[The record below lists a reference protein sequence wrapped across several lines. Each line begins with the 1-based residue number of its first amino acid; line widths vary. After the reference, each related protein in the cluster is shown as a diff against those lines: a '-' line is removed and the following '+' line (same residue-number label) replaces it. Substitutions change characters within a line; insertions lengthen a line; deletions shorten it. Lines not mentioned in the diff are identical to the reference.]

1 MTLRVSGRTLRL
13 DNSVALRLKD
23 SPLRHLFLP
32 FAILAVLALAV
43 FLGPLLWR
51 IDPLEMDFTAF
62 LAAPSLAHPM
72 GTDAT
77 GRDVLARF
85 LAGGRLSLL
94 VGAIVMI
101 SGLIPGAL
109 IGLISARFGGLVDTI
124 LMRMM
129 DSIAAF
135 PPILLAMAVAIGLGG
150 GLWAAVLGVVISTV
164 PFFARL
170 MRSEVLRI
178 RSFPFIEAAE
188 AMGAA
193 PAFTLRWHIAP
204 HAATTMLVQCASVF
218 GYAIITL
225 AGLGF
230 VGLGAE
236 VPTPEWG
243 VMITEGMQYALT
255 GQWWLTI
262 FPGLGILIAVVGTNL
277 LADRLSKVL
286 GGGNP

>member
-1 MTLRVSGRTLRL
+1 MTK
-13 DNSVALRLKD
+13 DDLK
-23 SPLRHLFLP
+23 PLRLP
-32 FAILAVLALAV
+32 FALVTVMVVVVLTGP
-43 FLGPLLWR
+43 FLWPV
-51 IDPLEMDFTAF
+51 DPLEMDFNAF
-62 LAAPSLAHPM
+62 LAPPSVSHPM

-85 LAGGRLSLL
+85 LAGGQLSLVVGL
-94 VGAIVMI
+94 VVMVG
-101 SGLIPGAL
+101 GLIPGAF
-109 IGLISARFGGLVDTI
+109 IGLTAASFGGMLDTG
-124 LMRMM
+124 LMRAI

-150 GLWAAVLGVVISTV
+150 GLWTAVLGVVISTI
-164 PFFARL
+164 PFYARL
-170 MRSEVLRI
+170 MRSEVQRI
-178 RSFPFIEAAE
+178 RSYPFIEASE
-188 AMGAA
+188 AMGAT
-193 PAFTLRWHIAP
+193 PGFILIWHIAP
-204 HAATTMLVQCASVF
+204 HAASTMLVQSASVF

-262 FPGLGILIAVVGTNL
+262 FPGLGILVSVVAANL
-277 LADRLSKVL
+277 MADRLSDVL
-286 GGGNP
+286 GGRGVD

>member
-1 MTLRVSGRTLRL
+1 M
-13 DNSVALRLKD
+13 
-23 SPLRHLFLP
+23 
-32 FAILAVLALAV
+32 
-43 FLGPLLWR
+43 
-51 IDPLEMDFTAF
+51 
-62 LAAPSLAHPM
+62 
-72 GTDAT
+72 
-77 GRDVLARF
+77 
-85 LAGGRLSLL
+85 
-94 VGAIVMI
+94 
-101 SGLIPGAL
+101 
-109 IGLISARFGGLVDTI
+109 DTI
-124 LMRMM
+124 LMRVM

-150 GLWAAVLGVVISTV
+150 GLWAAVLGVVISTI

-178 RSFPFIEAAE
+178 RSFPFIEASE
-188 AMGAA
+188 AMGGT
-193 PAFTLRWHIAP
+193 PWFTLRWHIAP

-262 FPGLGILIAVVGTNL
+262 FPGLGILVAVVGTNL

-286 GGGNP
+286 GGANS

>member
-1 MTLRVSGRTLRL
+1 MTQSRLR
-13 DNSVALRLKD
+13 
-23 SPLRHLFLP
+23 PLLLP
-32 FAILAVLALAV
+32 AGMLLILAGMV
-43 FLGPLLWR
+43 FAGPLFWAV
-51 IDPLEMDFTAF
+51 DPLAMDFTAF
-62 LAAPSLAHPM
+62 LAAPSWAHPM

-85 LAGGRLSLL
+85 LEGGRLSLV
-94 VGAIVMI
+94 VGAVVMVA
-101 SGLIPGAL
+101 GLVPGAL
-109 IGLISARFGGLVDTI
+109 IGLISARLGGVADTV
-124 LMRMM
+124 LMRGM

-150 GLWAAVLGVVISTV
+150 GLWAAVLGVTISTI

-178 RSFPFIEAAE
+178 QSYPFIEAAQ
-188 AMGAA
+188 AMGAT
-193 PAFTLRWHIAP
+193 PAFALRWHIAP
-204 HAATTMLVQCASVF
+204 HAASTMLVQSASVF

-230 VGLGAE
+230 VGLGAQ

-262 FPGLGILIAVVGTNL
+262 FPGLGILLAVIGANV
-277 LADRLSKVL
+277 LADRISRVL
-286 GGGNP
+286 GGGAP

>member
-1 MTLRVSGRTLRL
+1 MTRSRLHPLRL
-13 DNSVALRLKD
+13 
-23 SPLRHLFLP
+23 PLG
-32 FAILAVLALAV
+32 ILTILGCVVLI
-43 FLGPLLWR
+43 GPLVWR
-51 IDPLEMDFTAF
+51 VDPLDMDFAAF
-62 LAAPSLAHPM
+62 LAAPSWAHPM

-94 VGAIVMI
+94 VGTVVMLA
-101 SGLIPGAL
+101 GLLPGAL
-109 IGLISARFGGLVDTI
+109 LGLIAARIGGLTDTI
-124 LMRMM
+124 LMRVM

-178 RSFPFIEAAE
+178 QSYPFIEAAE
-188 AMGAA
+188 AMGAT
-193 PAFTLRWHIAP
+193 PAFALSWHIAP
-204 HAATTMLVQCASVF
+204 HAAATMLVQCASVF
-218 GYAIITL
+218 GYGIITL

-230 VGLGAE
+230 VGLGAQ

-243 VMITEGMQYALT
+243 VMITEGMSYALT

-262 FPGLGILIAVVGTNL
+262 YPGLGILIAVVGTNL
-277 LADRLSKVL
+277 LADRLSEALAGEV
-286 GGGNP
+286 P

>member
-1 MTLRVSGRTLRL
+1 MTRSQLRPLCLPLGILIVLSG
-13 DNSVALRLKD
+13 
-23 SPLRHLFLP
+23 
-32 FAILAVLALAV
+32 AV
-43 FLGPLLWR
+43 FLGPLIWTV
-51 IDPLEMDFTAF
+51 DPLEMDFTAF
-62 LAAPSLAHPM
+62 LAAPSWAHPM

-85 LAGGRLSLL
+85 LEGGRLSLIVGTVVML
-94 VGAIVMI
+94 AGLVVGA
-101 SGLIPGAL
+101 LL
-109 IGLISARFGGLVDTI
+109 GLISARFGGVVDTI
-124 LMRMM
+124 LMRMT

-135 PPILLAMAVAIGLGG
+135 PPILLAMAVAIGMGG
-150 GLWAAVLGVVISTV
+150 GLWAAVLGVVISTI

-178 RSFPFIEAAE
+178 QSYPFIEAAE
-188 AMGAA
+188 AMGATSF
-193 PAFTLRWHIAP
+193 FTLRWHIAP
-204 HAATTMLVQCASVF
+204 HAASTMLVQCASVF

-230 VGLGAE
+230 VGLGAQ

-262 FPGLGILIAVVGTNL
+262 FPGLGILAAVVGTNL
-277 LADRLSKVL
+277 LADRLSQVL
-286 GGGNP
+286 GGHRS

>member
-1 MTLRVSGRTLRL
+1 MTRFRLRPLVFPI
-13 DNSVALRLKD
+13 ALL
-23 SPLRHLFLP
+23 L
-32 FAILAVLALAV
+32 ILACTVL
-43 FLGPLLWR
+43 LGPLLWPV
-51 IDPLEMDFTAF
+51 DPLEMDFTAF
-62 LAAPSLAHPM
+62 LAPPSWHHPM

-85 LAGGRLSLL
+85 LAGGRLSLY
-94 VGAIVMI
+94 VGTIVMLA
-101 SGLIPGAL
+101 GLIPGAL
-109 IGLISARFGGLVDTI
+109 LGLVAARMGGLIDTI
-124 LMRMM
+124 LMRVM

-150 GLWAAVLGVVISTV
+150 GLWAAVLGVVISTI

-178 RSFPFIEAAE
+178 QSYPFIEAAE
-188 AMGAA
+188 AMGATA
-193 PAFTLRWHIAP
+193 GFTLRWHIAP
-204 HAATTMLVQCASVF
+204 HASSTMLVQCASVF

-230 VGLGAE
+230 VGLGAR

-277 LADRLSKVL
+277 LADRLSAVL
-286 GGGNP
+286 GGRST

>member
-1 MTLRVSGRTLRL
+1 MHRL
-13 DNSVALRLKD
+13 I
-23 SPLRHLFLP
+23 LP
-32 FAILAVLALAV
+32 ICILGTLALAICFGAV
-43 FLGPLLWR
+43 VWR
-51 IDPLEMDFTAF
+51 VDPYAMDFTAF
-62 LAAPSLAHPM
+62 LAAPSFAHPM

-85 LAGGRLSLL
+85 LEGGRLSMV
-94 VGAIVMI
+94 VGAIVMVA
-101 SGLIPGAL
+101 GLIPGAL
-109 IGLISARFGGLVDTI
+109 IGIISARSGGVVDTI
-124 LMRMM
+124 LMRAM

-150 GLWAAVLGVVISTV
+150 GLWPAVLGVVISTV

-188 AMGAA
+188 AMGAT
-193 PAFTLRWHIAP
+193 PWFTLRWHIAP

-230 VGLGAE
+230 VGLGAQ

-243 VMITEGMQYALT
+243 VMITGGMQYALT

-262 FPGLGILIAVVGTNL
+262 FPGLGILVAVVGTNL
-277 LADRLSKVL
+277 LADRLSEVL
-286 GGGNP
+286 AGGEK

>member
-1 MTLRVSGRTLRL
+1 MTRPLS
-13 DNSVALRLKD
+13 ALRL
-23 SPLRHLFLP
+23 PLGLLLL
-32 FAILAVLALAV
+32 LAGAV
-43 FLGPLLWR
+43 FIGPVIWTT
-51 IDPLEMDFTAF
+51 DPLEMDFAAF
-62 LAAPSLAHPM
+62 LAPPSLAHPM

-85 LAGGRLSLL
+85 LAGGRLSLI
-94 VGAIVMI
+94 VGTVVMLA
-101 SGLIPGAL
+101 GLIPGAL
-109 IGLISARFGGLVDTI
+109 LGLFAARVGGLADTV
-124 LMRMM
+124 LMRIM

-150 GLWAAVLGVVISTV
+150 GLWAAVLGVVISTI

-178 RSFPFIEAAE
+178 QSYPFIEAAQ
-188 AMGAA
+188 AMGATS
-193 PAFTLRWHIAP
+193 AFTLRWHIAP
-204 HAATTMLVQCASVF
+204 HAASTMLVQCASVF

-230 VGLGAE
+230 VGLGAQ

-277 LADRLSKVL
+277 LADRLAQAL
-286 GGGNP
+286 GGTHE

>member
-1 MTLRVSGRTLRL
+1 MMLR
-13 DNSVALRLKD
+13 
-23 SPLRHLFLP
+23 PLFLP
-32 FAILAVLALAV
+32 LALFAGLAGV
-43 FLGPLLWR
+43 VLIGPLVWPH
-51 IDPLEMDFTAF
+51 DPLEMDFTAF
-62 LAAPSLAHPM
+62 LAPPSAAHPM

-85 LAGGRLSLL
+85 MAGGRLSLM
-94 VGAIVMI
+94 VGTIVMLA
-101 SGLIPGAL
+101 GLIPGAL
-109 IGLISARFGGLVDTI
+109 LGLIAARMGGIVDTV
-124 LMRMM
+124 LMRLM

-135 PPILLAMAVAIGLGG
+135 PPILLAMAVAIGMGG
-150 GLWAAVLGVVISTV
+150 GLWTAVLGVVISTV

-178 RSFPFIEAAE
+178 RSYPFIEAAE
-188 AMGAA
+188 AMGAR
-193 PAFTLRWHIAP
+193 PGFVLGWHIAP
-204 HAATTMLVQCASVF
+204 HAASTMLVQCASVF

-230 VGLGAE
+230 VGLGAR

-262 FPGLGILIAVVGTNL
+262 FPGLGILIAVVAANL
-277 LADRLSKVL
+277 LADRLSRVL
-286 GGGNP
+286 GGDAHV

>member
-1 MTLRVSGRTLRL
+1 MTRPFT
-13 DNSVALRLKD
+13 ALRF
-23 SPLRHLFLP
+23 PLG
-32 FAILAVLALAV
+32 ILLLLAGAV
-43 FLGPLLWR
+43 FLGPLIWTT
-51 IDPLEMDFTAF
+51 DPLEMDFTAF
-62 LAAPSLAHPM
+62 LAAPSGVHPM

-85 LAGGRLSLL
+85 LAGGRLSLI
-94 VGAIVMI
+94 VGTVVMFA
-101 SGLIPGAL
+101 GLIPGAL
-109 IGLISARFGGLVDTI
+109 LGLLAARIGGMTDTV
-124 LMRMM
+124 LMRIM

-150 GLWAAVLGVVISTV
+150 GLWTAVLGVTISTI

-178 RSFPFIEAAE
+178 QSYPFIEAAQ
-188 AMGAA
+188 AMGAT

-204 HAATTMLVQCASVF
+204 HAASTMLVQCASVF

-230 VGLGAE
+230 VGLGAQ

-262 FPGLGILIAVVGTNL
+262 FPGLGILIAVVGANL
-277 LADRLSKVL
+277 LADRMAQVL
-286 GGGNP
+286 GGGQE

>member
-1 MTLRVSGRTLRL
+1 MTKPSHR
-13 DNSVALRLKD
+13 
-23 SPLRHLFLP
+23 PLLFPL
-32 FAILAVLALAV
+32 AILAVLALSV
-43 FLGPLLWR
+43 LLGPILWPV
-51 IDPLEMDFTAF
+51 DPLEMDFTAF
-62 LAAPSLAHPM
+62 LAPPSLAHPM

-85 LAGGRLSLL
+85 LAGGRLSLY
-94 VGAIVMI
+94 VGTIVMLA
-101 SGLIPGAL
+101 GLIPGAL
-109 IGLISARFGGLVDTI
+109 LGLIAARARGVIDTV
-124 LMRMM
+124 LMRIM

-150 GLWAAVLGVVISTV
+150 GLWAAVLGVILSTI

-178 RSFPFIEAAE
+178 QSYPFIEAAE
-188 AMGAA
+188 AMGAR
-193 PAFTLRWHIAP
+193 PGFTLRWHIAP
-204 HAATTMLVQCASVF
+204 HAASTMLVQCASVF

-230 VGLGAE
+230 VGLGAQ

-262 FPGLGILIAVVGTNL
+262 FPGLGILIAVIGTNL
-277 LADRLSKVL
+277 LADRLAAVL
-286 GGGNP
+286 GGHTP

>member
-1 MTLRVSGRTLRL
+1 MQTFR
-13 DNSVALRLKD
+13 
-23 SPLRHLFLP
+23 PPFLP
-32 FAILAVLALAV
+32 LALAV
-43 FLGPLLWR
+43 VLVLTVLSGPLIWSA
-51 IDPLEMDFTAF
+51 DPLEMDFTAF
-62 LAAPSLAHPM
+62 LAAPSTAHPM

-85 LAGGRLSLL
+85 LAGGQLSLIIGL
-94 VGAIVMI
+94 IVTL
-101 SGLIPGAL
+101 SGLILGAL
-109 IGLISARFGGLVDTI
+109 IGLIAASFGGFVDTV
-124 LMRMM
+124 LMRVI

-150 GLWAAVLGVVISTV
+150 GLWTAVLGVVISTI

-170 MRSEVLRI
+170 MRSEVQRI
-178 RSFPFIEAAE
+178 RSYPFIEAAE
-188 AMGAA
+188 AMGATPRFVLA
-193 PAFTLRWHIAP
+193 WHIAP
-204 HAATTMLVQCASVF
+204 HAASTMLVQSASVF

-230 VGLGAE
+230 VGLGAR

-262 FPGLGILIAVVGTNL
+262 FPGLGILLAVIAANL
-277 LADRLSKVL
+277 LADRLSDVL
-286 GGGNP
+286 GGRSIG